1 MKLSDLVTNQI
12 AIIKSINCE
21 TELKKRFYSFGM
33 IKGALLKIE
42 NVSFSKNTIGVNI
55 DDTLIALRFEEA
67 LNIEVEIIE
76 DTKWNLWK

>member
-1 MKLSDLVTNQI
+1 MEQKMKLSDLVTNQI

-76 DTKWNLWK
+76 DTK

>member
-76 DTKWNLWK
+76 DTK

>member
-33 IKGALLKIE
+33 IKDALLKIE

-76 DTKWNLWK
+76 DTK

>member
-1 MKLSDLVTNQI
+1 
-12 AIIKSINCE
+12 
-21 TELKKRFYSFGM
+21 M

-76 DTKWNLWK
+76 DTK